1 MDTLYSVF
9 RAKSTEVV
17 TSQNETVNGQYTT
30 VPITVS
36 GQAYEYETSWEYP
49 NTVGDYLTTR
59 AILWI
64 TRKALYSASQLPY
77 DIVNK
82 DVMDAELPNLFFVFE
97 SKKYGVYCDLTRYG
111 SSLYNA
117 VWRVRRRNGVMI
129 VDVVTVQTALPSFQC
144 RGSIQR
150 TCDRR

>member
-9 RAKSTEVV
+9 

-36 GQAYEYETSWEYP
+36 GQAYEYEKHWDCYITAGSSS
-49 NTVGDYLTTR
+49 LT
-59 AILWI
+59 ANLLI

-82 DVMDAELPNLFFVFE
+82 DVMDAELPNLFFVFRGD
-97 SKKYGVYCDLTRYG
+97 KYGFYCSVSESGRELR
-111 SSLYNA
+111 NA
-117 VWRVRRRNGVMI
+117 VWRVGV
-129 VDVVTVQTALPSFQC
+129 LFWL
-144 RGSIQR
+144 
-150 TCDRR
+150 

>member
-17 TSQNETVNGQYTT
+17 TSQGETVNGQYTT

-36 GQAYEYETSWEYP
+36 GQAYEYEKHWDCYITAGSSS
-49 NTVGDYLTTR
+49 LT
-59 AILWI
+59 ANLLI

-82 DVMDAELPNLFFVFE
+82 DVMDAELPNLFFVFRGN
-97 SKKYGVYCDLTRYG
+97 KYGFFCSVSESGRELRT
-111 SSLYNA
+111 A
-117 VWRVRRRNGVMI
+117 VWRVGV
-129 VDVVTVQTALPSFQC
+129 LFWL
-144 RGSIQR
+144 
-150 TCDRR
+150 

>member
-17 TSQNETVNGQYTT
+17 TSQGETVNGQYNT

-36 GQAYEYETSWEYP
+36 GQAYEYEKHWDCYITAGSSS
-49 NTVGDYLTTR
+49 LT
-59 AILWI
+59 ANLLI

-82 DVMDAELPNLFFVFE
+82 DVMDAELPNLFFVFRGN
-97 SKKYGVYCDLTRYG
+97 KYGFFCSVSESGRELR
-111 SSLYNA
+111 NA
-117 VWRVRRRNGVMI
+117 VWRVGV
-129 VDVVTVQTALPSFQC
+129 LLWL
-144 RGSIQR
+144 
-150 TCDRR
+150 

>member
-36 GQAYEYETSWEYP
+36 GQAYEYEKHWDCYITAGSSS
-49 NTVGDYLTTR
+49 LT
-59 AILWI
+59 ANLLI

-82 DVMDAELPNLFFVFE
+82 DVMDAELPNLFFVFRGD
-97 SKKYGVYCDLTRYG
+97 KYGFFCSVSESGRELRT
-111 SSLYNA
+111 A
-117 VWRVRRRNGVMI
+117 VWRVGV
-129 VDVVTVQTALPSFQC
+129 LSWL
-144 RGSIQR
+144 
-150 TCDRR
+150 

>member
-17 TSQNETVNGQYTT
+17 TSQGETVNGQYTT

-36 GQAYEYETSWEYP
+36 GQAYEYEKHWDCYITAGSSS
-49 NTVGDYLTTR
+49 LT
-59 AILWI
+59 ANLLI

-82 DVMDAELPNLFFVFE
+82 DVMDAELPNLFFVFRGD
-97 SKKYGVYCDLTRYG
+97 KYGFYCSVSESGRELRT
-111 SSLYNA
+111 A
-117 VWRVRRRNGVMI
+117 VWRVGV
-129 VDVVTVQTALPSFQC
+129 LFWL
-144 RGSIQR
+144 
-150 TCDRR
+150 

>member
-17 TSQNETVNGQYTT
+17 TSQGETVNGQYTT

-36 GQAYEYETSWEYP
+36 GQAYEYEKHWDCYITAGSSS
-49 NTVGDYLTTR
+49 LT
-59 AILWI
+59 ANLLI

-82 DVMDAELPNLFFVFE
+82 DVMDAELPNLFFVFRGN
-97 SKKYGVYCDLTRYG
+97 KYGFFCSVSESGRELR
-111 SSLYNA
+111 NA
-117 VWRVRRRNGVMI
+117 VWRVGV
-129 VDVVTVQTALPSFQC
+129 LFWL
-144 RGSIQR
+144 
-150 TCDRR
+150 

>member
-17 TSQNETVNGQYTT
+17 TDQGETVNGQYTT

-36 GQAYEYETSWEYP
+36 GQAYEYEKHWDCYITAGSSS
-49 NTVGDYLTTR
+49 LT
-59 AILWI
+59 ANLLI

-82 DVMDAELPNLFFVFE
+82 DVMDAELPNLFFVFRGD
-97 SKKYGVYCDLTRYG
+97 KYGFYCSVSESGRELR
-111 SSLYNA
+111 NA
-117 VWRVRRRNGVMI
+117 VWRVGV
-129 VDVVTVQTALPSFQC
+129 LFWL
-144 RGSIQR
+144 
-150 TCDRR
+150 

>member
-30 VPITVS
+30 VPITVL
-36 GQAYEYETSWEYP
+36 GQAYEYEKHWDCYITAGSSS
-49 NTVGDYLTTR
+49 LT
-59 AILWI
+59 ANLLI

-82 DVMDAELPNLFFVFE
+82 DVMDAELPNLFFVFRGD
-97 SKKYGVYCDLTRYG
+97 KYGFYCSVSESGRELRT
-111 SSLYNA
+111 A
-117 VWRVRRRNGVMI
+117 VWRVGV
-129 VDVVTVQTALPSFQC
+129 LFWL
-144 RGSIQR
+144 
-150 TCDRR
+150 

>member
-17 TSQNETVNGQYTT
+17 TSQGETVNGQYTT

-36 GQAYEYETSWEYP
+36 GQAYEYEKHWDCYITAGSSS
-49 NTVGDYLTTR
+49 LT
-59 AILWI
+59 ANLLI

-82 DVMDAELPNLFFVFE
+82 DVMDAELPNLFFVFRGN
-97 SKKYGVYCDLTRYG
+97 KYGFFCSVSESGRELR
-111 SSLYNA
+111 NV
-117 VWRVRRRNGVMI
+117 VWRVGV
-129 VDVVTVQTALPSFQC
+129 LLWL
-144 RGSIQR
+144 
-150 TCDRR
+150 

>member
-36 GQAYEYETSWEYP
+36 GQAYEYEKHWDCYITAGSSS
-49 NTVGDYLTTR
+49 LT
-59 AILWI
+59 ANLLI

-82 DVMDAELPNLFFVFE
+82 DVMDAELPNLFFVFRGD
-97 SKKYGVYCDLTRYG
+97 KYGFYCSVSESGRELRT
-111 SSLYNA
+111 A
-117 VWRVRRRNGVMI
+117 VWRVGV
-129 VDVVTVQTALPSFQC
+129 LFWL
-144 RGSIQR
+144 
-150 TCDRR
+150 

>member
-36 GQAYEYETSWEYP
+36 GQAYEYEKHWDCYITAGSSS
-49 NTVGDYLTTR
+49 LT
-59 AILWI
+59 ANLLI

-82 DVMDAELPNLFFVFE
+82 DVMDAELPNLFFVFRGD
-97 SKKYGVYCDLTRYG
+97 KYGFFCSVAESGRELR
-111 SSLYNA
+111 NA
-117 VWRVRRRNGVMI
+117 VWRVGV
-129 VDVVTVQTALPSFQC
+129 LFWL
-144 RGSIQR
+144 
-150 TCDRR
+150 

>member
-36 GQAYEYETSWEYP
+36 GQAYEYEKHWDCYITAGSSS
-49 NTVGDYLTTR
+49 LT
-59 AILWI
+59 ANLLI

-82 DVMDAELPNLFFVFE
+82 DVMDAELPNLFFVFRGN
-97 SKKYGVYCDLTRYG
+97 KYGFFCSVAESGRELR
-111 SSLYNA
+111 NA
-117 VWRVRRRNGVMI
+117 VWRVGV
-129 VDVVTVQTALPSFQC
+129 LFWL
-144 RGSIQR
+144 
-150 TCDRR
+150 

>member
-17 TSQNETVNGQYTT
+17 TSQNETVNGQYNT

-36 GQAYEYETSWEYP
+36 GQAYEYEKHWDCYITAGSSS
-49 NTVGDYLTTR
+49 LT
-59 AILWI
+59 ANLLI

-82 DVMDAELPNLFFVFE
+82 DVMDAELPNLFFVFRGN
-97 SKKYGVYCDLTRYG
+97 KYGFFCSVSESGRELR
-111 SSLYNA
+111 NA
-117 VWRVRRRNGVMI
+117 VWRVGV
-129 VDVVTVQTALPSFQC
+129 LFWL
-144 RGSIQR
+144 
-150 TCDRR
+150 

>member
-17 TSQNETVNGQYTT
+17 TDQGETVNGQYNT

-36 GQAYEYETSWEYP
+36 GQAYEYEKHWDCYITAGSSS
-49 NTVGDYLTTR
+49 LT
-59 AILWI
+59 ANLLI

-82 DVMDAELPNLFFVFE
+82 DVMDAELPNLFFLFRGN
-97 SKKYGVYCDLTRYG
+97 KYGFFCSVSESGRELR
-111 SSLYNA
+111 NV
-117 VWRVRRRNGVMI
+117 VWRVGV
-129 VDVVTVQTALPSFQC
+129 LLWL
-144 RGSIQR
+144 
-150 TCDRR
+150 

>member
-17 TSQNETVNGQYTT
+17 TDQGETVNGQYTT

-82 DVMDAELPNLFFVFE
+82 DVMDAELPNLFFVFRGD
-97 SKKYGVYCDLTRYG
+97 KYGFFCSVSESGRELRT
-111 SSLYNA
+111 A
-117 VWRVRRRNGVMI
+117 VWRVGV
-129 VDVVTVQTALPSFQC
+129 LFWL
-144 RGSIQR
+144 
-150 TCDRR
+150 

>member
-17 TSQNETVNGQYTT
+17 TDQGETVNGQYTT

-36 GQAYEYETSWEYP
+36 GQAYEYEKHWDCYITAGSSS
-49 NTVGDYLTTR
+49 LT
-59 AILWI
+59 ANLLI

-82 DVMDAELPNLFFVFE
+82 DVMDAELPNLFFVFRGD
-97 SKKYGVYCDLTRYG
+97 KYGFFCSVSESGRELRT
-111 SSLYNA
+111 A
-117 VWRVRRRNGVMI
+117 VWRVGV
-129 VDVVTVQTALPSFQC
+129 LFWL
-144 RGSIQR
+144 
-150 TCDRR
+150 

>member
-36 GQAYEYETSWEYP
+36 GQAYEYEKHWDCYITAGSSS
-49 NTVGDYLTTR
+49 LT
-59 AILWI
+59 ANLLI

-82 DVMDAELPNLFFVFE
+82 DVMDAELPNLFFVFRGD
-97 SKKYGVYCDLTRYG
+97 KYGFYCSVSESGRELR
-111 SSLYNA
+111 NA
-117 VWRVRRRNGVMI
+117 VWRVCV
-129 VDVVTVQTALPSFQC
+129 LFWL
-144 RGSIQR
+144 
-150 TCDRR
+150 

>member
-1 MDTLYSVF
+1 MDALCSFF

-36 GQAYEYETSWEYP
+36 GQAYEYEKHWDCYITAGSSS
-49 NTVGDYLTTR
+49 LT
-59 AILWI
+59 ANLLI

-82 DVMDAELPNLFFVFE
+82 DVMDAELPNLFFVFRGD
-97 SKKYGVYCDLTRYG
+97 KYGFFCSVSESGRELRT
-111 SSLYNA
+111 A
-117 VWRVRRRNGVMI
+117 VWRVGV
-129 VDVVTVQTALPSFQC
+129 LFWL
-144 RGSIQR
+144 
-150 TCDRR
+150 

>member
-36 GQAYEYETSWEYP
+36 GQAYEYEKHWDCYITAGSSS
-49 NTVGDYLTTR
+49 LT
-59 AILWI
+59 ANLLI

-82 DVMDAELPNLFFVFE
+82 DVMDAELPNLFFVFRGN
-97 SKKYGVYCDLTRYG
+97 KYGFFCSVSESGRELR
-111 SSLYNA
+111 NA
-117 VWRVRRRNGVMI
+117 VWRVGV
-129 VDVVTVQTALPSFQC
+129 LFWL
-144 RGSIQR
+144 
-150 TCDRR
+150 

>member
-17 TSQNETVNGQYTT
+17 TSQGETVNGQYTT

-36 GQAYEYETSWEYP
+36 GQAYEYEKHWDCYITAGSSS
-49 NTVGDYLTTR
+49 LT
-59 AILWI
+59 ANLLI

-82 DVMDAELPNLFFVFE
+82 DVMDAELPNLFFVFRGD
-97 SKKYGVYCDLTRYG
+97 KYGFFCSVSESGRELRT
-111 SSLYNA
+111 A
-117 VWRVRRRNGVMI
+117 VWRVGV
-129 VDVVTVQTALPSFQC
+129 LFWL
-144 RGSIQR
+144 
-150 TCDRR
+150 

>member
-17 TSQNETVNGQYTT
+17 TDQGETVNGQYTT

-36 GQAYEYETSWEYP
+36 GQAYEYEKHWDCYITAGSSS
-49 NTVGDYLTTR
+49 LT
-59 AILWI
+59 ANLLI

-82 DVMDAELPNLFFVFE
+82 DVMDAELPNLFFVFRGD
-97 SKKYGVYCDLTRYG
+97 KYGFFCSVSESGRELR
-111 SSLYNA
+111 NA
-117 VWRVRRRNGVMI
+117 VWRVGV
-129 VDVVTVQTALPSFQC
+129 LFWL
-144 RGSIQR
+144 
-150 TCDRR
+150 

>member
-9 RAKSTEVV
+9 RAKGAEAVA
-17 TSQNETVNGQYTT
+17 SQNETVNGQYTT

-49 NTVGDYLTTR
+49 NTECDLVTTR
-59 AILWI
+59 AIFWI

-82 DVMDAELPNLFFVFE
+82 DVMDAELPNLFFVFRGNKYSFYCSVSE
-97 SKKYGVYCDLTRYG
+97 SGRELR
-111 SSLYNA
+111 NA
-117 VWRVRRRNGVMI
+117 VWRVGV
-129 VDVVTVQTALPSFQC
+129 LFWL
-144 RGSIQR
+144 
-150 TCDRR
+150 

>member
-17 TSQNETVNGQYTT
+17 TDQGETVNGQYNT

-36 GQAYEYETSWEYP
+36 GQAYEYEKHWDCYITAGSSS
-49 NTVGDYLTTR
+49 LT
-59 AILWI
+59 ANLLI

-82 DVMDAELPNLFFVFE
+82 DVMDAELPNLFFVFRGD
-97 SKKYGVYCDLTRYG
+97 KYGFFCSVSESGRELR
-111 SSLYNA
+111 NA
-117 VWRVRRRNGVMI
+117 VWRVGV
-129 VDVVTVQTALPSFQC
+129 LFWL
-144 RGSIQR
+144 
-150 TCDRR
+150 

>member
-9 RAKSTEVV
+9 RAKSTEVI

-36 GQAYEYETSWEYP
+36 GQAYEYEKHWDCYITAGSSS
-49 NTVGDYLTTR
+49 LT
-59 AILWI
+59 ANLLI

-82 DVMDAELPNLFFVFE
+82 DVMDAELPNLFFVFRGD
-97 SKKYGVYCDLTRYG
+97 KYGFYCSVSESGRELRT
-111 SSLYNA
+111 A
-117 VWRVRRRNGVMI
+117 VWRVGV
-129 VDVVTVQTALPSFQC
+129 LFWL
-144 RGSIQR
+144 
-150 TCDRR
+150 

>member
-17 TSQNETVNGQYTT
+17 TSQNETVNGQYNT

-36 GQAYEYETSWEYP
+36 GQAYEYEKHWDCYITAGSSS
-49 NTVGDYLTTR
+49 LT
-59 AILWI
+59 ANLLI

-82 DVMDAELPNLFFVFE
+82 DVMDAELPNLFFVFRGN
-97 SKKYGVYCDLTRYG
+97 KYGFFCSVSESGRELR
-111 SSLYNA
+111 NA
-117 VWRVRRRNGVMI
+117 VWRVGV
-129 VDVVTVQTALPSFQC
+129 LLWL
-144 RGSIQR
+144 
-150 TCDRR
+150 